1 MSNKPTKFRK
11 SSNVPKIYSTN
22 SSTCSEFKT
31 LDTESEK
38 EIKSK
43 YSDNDIRSIITN
55 DINDKY
61 ANGIMG
67 DIDVIVMK
75 KNGYINATKLCE
87 NSGKDFK
94 NWTETKKA
102 KKLIRELSSSTGISV
117 ELLAITITGGKL
129 TEIRGTYVHPKL
141 IIQIAAWCSAEYA
154 LKVSDIVIE
163 YHAKEAI
170 EQKEKLLKKKDDKI
184 DKLSKKID
192 EQKKEIKKL
201 LEQGNEVLGYAKD
214 TNRKINHVVNERVPY
229 SDKPE
234 RRLHKKAI
242 N

>member
-1 MSNKPTKFRK
+1 MK
-11 SSNVPKIYSTN
+11 
-22 SSTCSEFKT
+22 
-31 LDTESEK
+31 
-38 EIKSK
+38 
-43 YSDNDIRSIITN
+43 DN
-55 DINDKY
+55 
-61 ANGIMG
+61 GF
-67 DIDVIVMK
+67 
-75 KNGYINATKLCE
+75 INATKLCK
-87 NSGKDFK
+87 NAGSDFYHWK
-94 NWTETKKA
+94 ETKKA
-102 KKLIRELSSSTGISV
+102 KELINELISSPGIKGDEVIS
-117 ELLAITITGGKL
+117 TITGGKL
-129 TEIRGTYVHPKL
+129 TEIRGTYAHPKL

-234 RRLHKKAI
+234 IEHQLIIMKNNDKDKKQYKYSALRVMNKSKSSALSRYYKSHPKGNVI
-242 N
+242 LTIKYTPNSMHLWNECKDAVSYTHLTLPTKRIV